1 MVWDSVDMKSY
12 KSSSTIPIL
21 FVGQPHINNSDTF
34 CWTTTQCSILWL
46 WIRST
51 AVPGGGGGGG
61 GGGGDRLRRM
71 GHNNNNTFYSYW
83 PALYLKPRH
92 WPNIWVYRL
101 VIVQYGNDAH

>member
-61 GGGGDRLRRM
+61 GTVLGEWDTTTTILFIHTGQ
-71 GHNNNNTFYSYW
+71 HF
-83 PALYLKPRH
+83 
-92 WPNIWVYRL
+92 I
-101 VIVQYGNDAH
+101 